1 MSGIIAPAIVNY
13 DWVVKTSDPSYL
25 NVSFPFRVRIE
36 SIWFTTNQ
44 IYNDSAGLWEM
55 GDGSV
60 NMSTTERQLSLCA
73 IKSKNAQKQWTPTE
87 NPTDFLFMFGDA
99 TWNNEPSVLAK
110 PTMWLGNPD
119 DADGNLGAFGTQP
132 YWGGGRL
139 DLRSTAKTPVEKS
152 HTFNSNWNDEN
163 EWNAKTYL
171 ADAAIMN
178 TDEILQ
184 LFVFDSGGDWSGY
197 LNNGSVTISV
207 AYTGIHDTEKE
218 SAPVKPWFPWWD
230 D

>member
-1 MSGIIAPAIVNY
+1 MSGIIAPSIVNY

-60 NMSTTERQLSLCA
+60 NMSTTERQLSLSA
-73 IKSKNAQKQWTPTE
+73 IKTKNAKKQWTPTE
-87 NPTDFLFMFGDA
+87 NPTDFLWMFGDA
-99 TWNNEPSVLAK
+99 TWNNEPSILAK

-119 DADGNLGAFGTQP
+119 NADGNLGTFGTQP
-132 YWGGGRL
+132 WWGGSKL

-152 HTFNSNWNDEN
+152 HAWNSNWDNEN

-197 LNNGSVTISV
+197 LDNGSVTISV
-207 AYTGIHDTEKE
+207 AYTGMWDEAAV

>member
-44 IYNDSAGLWEM
+44 IYNGSAGLWEM

-60 NMSTTERQLSLCA
+60 NMSTTERQLSLSA
-73 IKSKNAQKQWTPTE
+73 IKSKNAKKQWTPTE
-87 NPTDFLFMFGDA
+87 NPTDFLWMFGD
-99 TWNNEPSVLAK
+99 TGYDTEPSVLVK

-119 DADGNLGAFGTQP
+119 NADGNLGTFGTQP
-132 YWGGGRL
+132 YWGSGSL

-152 HTFNSNWNDEN
+152 RAFNSSWGSLG

-197 LNNGSVTISV
+197 ENNGSVTISV

-218 SAPVKPWFPWWD
+218 SAPAKPWFPWWD